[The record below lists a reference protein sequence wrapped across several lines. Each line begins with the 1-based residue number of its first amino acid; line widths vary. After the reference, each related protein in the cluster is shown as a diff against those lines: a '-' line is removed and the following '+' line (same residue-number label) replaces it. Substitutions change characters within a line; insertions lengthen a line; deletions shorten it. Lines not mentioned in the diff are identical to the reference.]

1 MVARYCQEFAGTI
14 SALAR
19 TRRGSIGHL
28 VFRPLAR
35 GRVVEDSVGEDLR
48 PTLPCSSSSTYP
60 CVKRCFM
67 TTVSPTQWRG
77 AGGGILDCKFSEGG
91 TNVVVTISETTLQ
104 PNHHHHQ
111 QQQQQDTHEA
121 GESKIEP
128 LHASSGASVA
138 IPENVLQYERQLRK
152 VQAEQRA
159 SSQLTAEKHLR
170 IIHEDDAVLV
180 ADKPSGIL
188 CVPGLHNKPSLLELV
203 YEHCK
208 QPMPN
213 PSSMIVHR
221 LDMDTSGLV
230 IFAKTEQALKTLQAD
245 FRDRKVFK
253 EYHALI
259 CGHLD
264 WLVQTS
270 TSRIDDG
277 CASVEEQG
285 DVDTNLAVIQSGH
298 IHLPLQRDHEHP
310 PFMRVATPTSEV
322 AATKAVENLQT
333 HGWKKLVKKKPKPS
347 HTEFSVLS
355 REYLS
360 HDTGSDD
367 ARLLDSRRLP
377 VTRLSLVPHT
387 GRTHQLRVHCA
398 ALGHPIV
405 GDPTYGIYG
414 EANPKGGLQPEDEE
428 DACGGGA
435 SLELQKEINQRRL
448 PNENTMCLH
457 ATKLSFQHPVTGD
470 TLTLEA
476 PAPF

>member
-1 MVARYCQEFAGTI
+1 VSYCQEAFRTTSL
-14 SALAR
+14 SALGR
-19 TRRGSIGHL
+19 TRRRSISFL
-28 VFRPLAR
+28 VFRSLSRWRAAADCA
-35 GRVVEDSVGEDLR
+35 GGDFR
-48 PTLPCSSSSTYP
+48 PTLPCSSITYP
-60 CVKRCFM
+60 GVKRCFM
-67 TTVSPTQWRG
+67 TAVSPAQRRG
-77 AGGGILDCKFSEGG
+77 AGGGILDWKFSQGG
-91 TNVVVTISETTLQ
+91 TNVVVTISEKTLQ
-104 PNHHHHQ
+104 PHFHHHQ
-111 QQQQQDTHEA
+111 QQDAHEA
-121 GESKIEP
+121 EASKTEP
-128 LHASSGASVA
+128 LKASSSTSVTG

-159 SSQLTAEKHLR
+159 SSQLSAEKHLR

-203 YEHCK
+203 YKHCQ
-208 QPMPN
+208 QPTPN

-264 WLVQTS
+264 ALVQTS
-270 TSRIDDG
+270 ISRNDHG
-277 CASVEEQG
+277 CSSVEELG

-322 AATKAVENLQT
+322 AAAKAVGDLQT
-333 HGWKKLVKKKPKPS
+333 HGWKKLVKKQPKPS
-347 HTEFSVLS
+347 HTEFRVLR

-360 HDTGSDD
+360 YDTRSDGST
-367 ARLLDSRRLP
+367 LLDSRRLP

-414 EANPKGGLQPEDEE
+414 EANPKGGLQREA
-428 DACGGGA
+428 ACGGGA
-435 SLELQKEINQRRL
+435 SLELQKEINQRR
-448 PNENTMCLH
+448 PPHEYTMCLH
-457 ATKLSFQHPVTGD
+457 ATKLSLQHPVTGD

-476 PAPF
+476 PVPF